1 MVTSMTIDIEKAIK
15 ETLKTLPPAIKAT
28 IITRDGQPI
37 YTQIEPKTLKQV
49 LKIYKKHRKIQVN
62 DYESD
67 RLEENNLVFFGLSTD
82 RIFIA
87 LSPLSTAE
95 IIVHSRKTIQ
105 QLQKTLNKLLKNY
118 LNKISE
124 EINEETKQKYNII
137 YTISPKYKN
146 IEELLPIVAWMGETT
161 ATIVANLDKKL
172 PIWQLTLLL
181 QKAGI
186 NITFKQ
192 THQILERLRKHGY
205 VTIITK

>member
-1 MVTSMTIDIEKAIK
+1 MAIDIEKTIK
-15 ETLKTLPPAIKAT
+15 EALRNLPPGIKAAV
-28 IITRDGQPI
+28 ITRDGQPI
-37 YTQIEPKTLKQV
+37 YTEIEPKTLKQI

-67 RLEENNLVFFGLSTD
+67 QLDENNLVFYALSTD

-87 LSPLSTAE
+87 LSPLSVPE

-105 QLQKTLNKLLKNY
+105 QLQQTLNKLLKNY
-118 LNKISE
+118 LNQISQ
-124 EINEETKQKYNII
+124 EINEETKQKYNTI

-146 IEELLPIVAWMGETT
+146 IEELLPLVAWMGETT

-186 NITFKQ
+186 NITPEQ
-192 THQILERLRKHGY
+192 TRQILEQLRKHGY
-205 VTIITK
+205 VTTITK